1 MKIGEEAALPST
13 KPSIVG
19 HRGNHRSRLLYYLS
33 HGVDF
38 IEIDLNK
45 SLGGELIAYHGD
57 PLVTAT
63 TLTEA
68 LLKKMLSLVL
78 CRDNPIRPLRF
89 EEALKLIDKRARLW
103 IDVKNGEVV
112 KKALKLLSDWGHDE
126 VIVSSKDYQTLLY
139 VKKEHKNIAPDLKVH
154 IAVSISF
161 KPPDI
166 ETLETLVAKTGAS
179 ILSVEYNVLDE
190 PFLKYR
196 EHTGTKI
203 AVWLV
208 NSPWIMHRI
217 LQFSPNYV
225 ITDRPD
231 IIINELHKA

>member
-1 MKIGEEAALPST
+1 LPSN
-13 KPSIVG
+13 KLSIVG

-33 HGVDF
+33 QGVDF

-45 SLGGELIAYHGD
+45 SLGGELISYHGD

-68 LLKKMLSLVL
+68 MLKKMLSLIL
-78 CRDNPIRPLRF
+78 RRDNPIRPLRF
-89 EEALKLIDKRARLW
+89 EEALELIGKRARLW
-103 IDVKNGEVV
+103 IDIKNREVL
-112 KKALKLLSDWGHDE
+112 KKALKTLSNWGYDE
-126 VIVSSKDYQTLLY
+126 VIVSSNDYQALMY
-139 VKKEHKNIAPDLKVH
+139 VKKEHKNITPDLKVR

-179 ILSVEYNVLDE
+179 ILSVEYSVLDE
-190 PFLKYR
+190 TFLKYR
-196 EHTGTKI
+196 ELTGTRI

-208 NSPWIMHRI
+208 NSSWIIHRI
-217 LQFSPNYV
+217 LRFSPNYI

-231 IIINELHKA
+231 IIVNKL